1 MTRLLLISGKGGVG
15 KTTIAAATAVRA
27 AEAGKRTLVVSVDRA
42 HNLGDVVGVKLGAAP
57 VPVPGCPGLFAMEAD
72 PQAELR
78 EHEAALHSYFSRL
91 LAWAGVSA
99 SQADEVAVI
108 PGLEELLVLSRLA
121 ALVDE
126 GGYDTIVVDLAPTA
140 SSRLLSFPDLMAGP
154 LGRFAKWERQFLKF
168 ARPAAQKLTSAP
180 VPEDALYDTLEL
192 LAAGLARLRAVLA
205 DPQRTTV
212 RLVCIPERVVV
223 DETRSAFSLLSLFG
237 LTVDG
242 VILNRVLPDELTS
255 TSLGAWV
262 QIQAREI
269 ARAKESFAGVPVQ
282 PLAFQATEVLGLAE
296 LSRVGRAL
304 YGEGDPSARV
314 LETRPVRFEPEAL
327 TIALPLHLA
336 AGALDL
342 QQQGDELIITLG
354 GWRRRLSLP
363 QSLQGRDVLRA
374 KLAAGTLRVD
384 FTPRKEPQP

>member
-1 MTRLLLISGKGGVG
+1 MTRLLLVSGKGGVG

-78 EHEAALHSYFSRL
+78 EHEAALHGYFSRL
-91 LAWAGVSA
+91 LAWAGVA
-99 SQADEVAVI
+99 AAQADEVAVF

-126 GGYDTIVVDLAPTA
+126 GGFDTIVVDLAPTA
-140 SSRLLSFPDLMAGP
+140 SSLRLLSFPDLMAGP
-154 LGRFAKWERQFLKF
+154 LGRFAKWERQFLRF

-180 VPEDALYDTLEL
+180 VPEDALYDSLEL
-192 LAAGLARLRAVLA
+192 LSGRLSRLRAVLA
-205 DPQRTTV
+205 DPERTTV

-223 DETRSAFSLLSLFG
+223 DETRSAFSLLALFG

-242 VILNRVLPDELTS
+242 VILNRVLPDELSS

-282 PLAFQATEVLGLAE
+282 PLGFQATEVLGLAE
-296 LSRVGRAL
+296 LSRVARVL
-304 YGEGDPSARV
+304 YGEGDPSARAV
-314 LETRPVRFEPEAL
+314 ETRPVRFEPGAL
-327 TIALPLHLA
+327 TLALPLHLA
-336 AGALDL
+336 AGALEL

-363 QSLQGRDVLRA
+363 QSLQGRDVLKA
-374 KLAAGTLRVD
+374 KLAAGALRVD
-384 FTPRKEPQP
+384 FTPRKEP